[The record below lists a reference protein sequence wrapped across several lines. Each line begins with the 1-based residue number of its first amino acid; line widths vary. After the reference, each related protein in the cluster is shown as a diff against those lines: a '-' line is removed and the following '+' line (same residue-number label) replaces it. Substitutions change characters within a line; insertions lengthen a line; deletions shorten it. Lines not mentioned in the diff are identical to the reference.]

1 MPVRLCFEFHGNLE
15 SARLQEQKWLKRA
28 MMALESTMEE
38 YQPIS
43 WASFHASCQPD
54 VLNQSATTALLP
66 LFYEKAD
73 SPAMIK
79 HAMDILKNVTY
90 IIIFESQ

>member
-1 MPVRLCFEFHGNLE
+1 M
-15 SARLQEQKWLKRA
+15 
-28 MMALESTMEE
+28 
-38 YQPIS
+38 S

-79 HAMDILKNVTY
+79 HTMDILKNVTLLLFLKVNNA
-90 IIIFESQ
+90 ILQIKVGSLSKL